1 MNILQIIPR
10 LETGGAERTTLEI
23 AEALTVQGHSA
34 FVVSEGGRMEEE
46 LAKTG
51 ATLIKLP
58 VDTKSPWGLM
68 ANTGA
73 LVRIIREQ
81 AIDLVHARSRAPAW
95 SAMRAARKTGIA
107 FVTTY
112 HGAYN
117 ARSSLKRFYNSVMAR
132 GDRVIAN
139 SQFIG
144 DHVHVEHGTDLS
156 KITVIPRGVDVARFT
171 ASPQNTARGRD
182 LATQLALPGDRVIA
196 VLPARLTR
204 WKGQVLAIEAMAL
217 LPADKRP
224 LMLLVG
230 DDQGRSAYR
239 AELEALIAHH
249 ALEDDVWLIGHQTD
263 MPAIYAMASIALNPS
278 TDPEAFGR
286 TAAEASAA
294 GLPVIAADHGGAREV
309 VIPGKTGWRASPG
322 DPKALAEALDAA
334 MRLSPE
340 ARDAMGA
347 AGAAHIA
354 ANFTVS
360 GLQEATLQVY
370 RDLLK

>member
-23 AEALTVQGHSA
+23 AEALTAQGYGA
-34 FVVSEGGRMEEE
+34 FVVSEGGRMEGE

-51 ATLIKLP
+51 AVLIKLP
-58 VDTKSPWGLM
+58 VDTKSPFGLM

-73 LVRIIREQ
+73 LVRIIREHR
-81 AIDLVHARSRAPAW
+81 IDLVHARSRAPAW
-95 SAMRAARKTGIA
+95 SGLRAARKTGIP

-117 ARSSLKRFYNSVMAR
+117 AKSGLKRFYNSVMAR

-144 DHVHVEHGTDLS
+144 DHVHLEHGTDLS
-156 KITVIPRGVDVARFT
+156 QITVIPRGVDVPRFT
-171 ASPQNTARGRD
+171 ASTQNTARGRD
-182 LATQLALPGDRVIA
+182 LATQLSLPDDRVVA

-217 LPADKRP
+217 LPQDKRP
-224 LMLLVG
+224 LMLFVG

-239 AELEALIAHH
+239 EELERLIARHG
-249 ALEDDVWLIGHQTD
+249 LERDVWLIGHQTD
-263 MPAIYAMASIALNPS
+263 MPAIYAMADIALNPS

-309 VIPGKTGWRASPG
+309 VIPKRWQTRCKLPWPCHRKTVMQWA
-322 DPKALAEALDAA
+322 
-334 MRLSPE
+334 
-340 ARDAMGA
+340 
-347 AGAAHIA
+347 
-354 ANFTVS
+354 
-360 GLQEATLQVY
+360 LQVRLTLPPILRY
-370 RDLLK
+370 QACRMRPCRSIAIS